1 MGFTPPNLAE
11 IWTRDLAAKV
21 KASVADL
28 SGPPLELESWLY
40 AYDDGEKVGLLG
52 PGNLGVVSGPS
63 KSNKSYV
70 LSCIL
75 ASYFDKGPEMLNFKL
90 DVPSGVPVYL
100 IDTEQSD
107 YYAEMAAR
115 RALHMS
121 GQKSSEFPHFK
132 LLKWRRNMDPIE
144 RLAAL
149 AFLLE
154 KHKTPNEHGKT
165 GCVILLDGI
174 ADLVDDTNSL
184 LEAKWLV
191 ASLMSDLSESGSM
204 MLTVLHANEK
214 GQDKGVLRGALGS
227 ELQRKEELN
236 ISVAKKV
243 KKKKKSGKQKKQDD
257 DDEEEEEEDLR
268 MIDYEVSTPVT
279 RGRPIRPFLFKRGDK
294 YPQYHSRV
302 KLSKPLF

>member
-11 IWTRDLAAKV
+11 VWSKELAAKV

-28 SGPPLELESWLY
+28 SVPPMELVSWLY

-75 ASYFDKGPEMLNFKL
+75 ASYFDTHGPEVLNFKL
-90 DVPSGVPVYL
+90 EVPDGIPVYL

-115 RALHMS
+115 RALAMAS
-121 GQKSSEFPHFK
+121 RKAKDFPDFK

-149 AFLLE
+149 ALSSKSTNPL
-154 KHKTPNEHGKT
+154 TPK
-165 GCVILLDGI
+165 
-174 ADLVDDTNSL
+174 
-184 LEAKWLV
+184 
-191 ASLMSDLSESGSM
+191 
-204 MLTVLHANEK
+204 
-214 GQDKGVLRGALGS
+214 
-227 ELQRKEELN
+227 
-236 ISVAKKV
+236 
-243 KKKKKSGKQKKQDD
+243 GKQGA
-257 DDEEEEEEDLR
+257 
-268 MIDYEVSTPVT
+268 YSCWTA
-279 RGRPIRPFLFKRGDK
+279 
-294 YPQYHSRV
+294 
-302 KLSKPLF
+302 

>member
-11 IWTRDLAAKV
+11 VWSKELAAKV

-28 SGPPLELESWLY
+28 SGPPMELVSWLY

-75 ASYFDKGPEMLNFKL
+75 ASYFDTQGPEVLNFKL
-90 DVPSGVPVYL
+90 EAPDGIPVYL

-115 RALHMS
+115 RALALA
-121 GQKSSEFPHFK
+121 GRKSKDFPDFK

-149 AFLLE
+149 AFILE
-154 KHKTPNEHGKT
+154 KHKSPNAKGQT

-174 ADLVDDTNSL
+174 ADLVEDTNSL

-227 ELQRKEELN
+227 ELQRKEEAN
-236 ISVAKKV
+236 ISVEKKV
-243 KKKKKSGKQKKQDD
+243 KKKKKSTKKKVDEE
-257 DDEEEEEEDLR
+257 DEEEQEDPSR
-268 MIDYEVSTPVT
+268 IEYEVSTPVT
-279 RGRPIRPFLFKRGDK
+279 RGRAIRPFLFRRGERF
-294 YPQYHSRV
+294 PQYNSRV
-302 KLSKPLF
+302 KASKPLF

>member
-11 IWTRDLAAKV
+11 VWNKELAAKV

-28 SGPPLELESWLY
+28 SGPPMELVSWLY

-75 ASYFDKGPEMLNFKL
+75 ASYFDTQGPEVLNFKL
-90 DVPSGVPVYL
+90 GVPDGIPVYL

-115 RALHMS
+115 RALAMAS
-121 GQKSSEFPHFK
+121 RKAKEFPDFK

-149 AFLLE
+149 AFILE
-154 KHKTPNEHGKT
+154 KHKSPNAKGQT

-191 ASLMSDLSESGSM
+191 ASLMSDLSESSSM

-227 ELQRKEELN
+227 ELQRKEEAN
-236 ISVAKKV
+236 ISVEKKL
-243 KKKKKSGKQKKQDD
+243 KKKKKVGKKKT
-257 DDEEEEEEDLR
+257 DEEEEEEQEDPSR
-268 MIDYEVSTPVT
+268 IEYEVSTPVT
-279 RGRPIRPFLFKRGDK
+279 RGRAIRPFLFRRGEK
-294 YPQYHSRV
+294 FPQYNSRV
-302 KLSKPLF
+302 KASKPLF